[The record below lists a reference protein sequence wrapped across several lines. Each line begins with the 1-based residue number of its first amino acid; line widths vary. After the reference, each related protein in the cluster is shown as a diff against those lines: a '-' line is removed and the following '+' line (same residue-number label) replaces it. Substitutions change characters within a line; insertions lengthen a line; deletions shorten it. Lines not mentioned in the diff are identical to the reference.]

1 MGNRCK
7 KGRNG
12 VCVCVLVGRGKGGK
26 RGEKGG
32 ASESRATAAERGE
45 TKQKRFVLFLSQFFF
60 ASCSIVVII
69 VSAGK
74 KILQFYLTAI
84 APGSRKISL
93 EGVRAYVPGQI
104 QQTVS
109 DV

>member
-1 MGNRCK
+1 M
-7 KGRNG
+7 
-12 VCVCVLVGRGKGGK
+12 VCAYACLWGEG
-26 RGEKGG
+26 RGEKGEKKEAQAKHEQPQPSAG
-32 ASESRATAAERGE
+32 
-45 TKQKRFVLFLSQFFF
+45 KQNRNVLFCSFLSFFF

-74 KILQFYLTAI
+74 KILQFYLTAF

-93 EGVRAYVPGQI
+93 ESVRAYVPGQI